1 MRAAFARG
9 PSEIFVTARSSDEQS
24 IAGDAIRKNFTT
36 IVCVGGDGTCNNVA
50 NAILHA
56 GADVRLGVIPAGTGN
71 DFARTLG
78 VDRMSAESIAEMAF
92 VVGKSRI
99 DVGRIEGRFF
109 LNSCGFG
116 FDVAVLQGLAR
127 VRWIGNDMVYIYS
140 ALQQILGFGGLK
152 MGISSEATRREAANH
167 LLVVLANG
175 SRFGGGLAIAP
186 TATVTDGLIDAVMIR
201 DASRTRRLRMLA
213 AASRGTHGRFG
224 EVTTERARRFTLEL
238 DDVPF
243 YEIDGEVHQGA
254 SRLLTVECIPTALRV
269 IARATPPIAD
279 SLPTE

>member
-1 MRAAFARG
+1 MCAAFSRG
-9 PSEIFVTARSSDEQS
+9 PSEIFTTRHSSDEQS
-24 IAGDAIRKNFTT
+24 IAVEAVRQKFTT

-50 NAILHA
+50 NVVLHE

-78 VDRMSAESIAEMAF
+78 VDRMSAESIADIAF
-92 VVGKSRI
+92 DGRTSRM
-99 DVGRIEGRFF
+99 DVGRIEDRFF

-127 VRWIGNDMVYIYS
+127 VRWIANDMVYIYS

-152 MGISSEATRREAANH
+152 MSISSEANRREATNH

-186 TATVTDGLIDAVMIR
+186 TATVTDGMIDAVMIR
-201 DASRTRRLRMLA
+201 DASRPRRLRMLA

-224 EVTTERARRFTLEL
+224 EVTTERASRFSLEL
-238 DDVPF
+238 TAAPF
-243 YEIDGEVHQGA
+243 YEIDGEVHRA
-254 SRLLTVECIPTALRV
+254 ESRSLIVECIPKTLRV
-269 IARATPPIAD
+269 ITRG
-279 SLPTE
+279 LV